1 MSDELAAQNG
11 QVPPA
16 VTDDMTDDDVLAYT
30 RKLRMKVITNIMPT
44 DVVPG
49 DNSDRIML
57 TQMIEG
63 LDRQAMG
70 SKKLKQ
76 DQTASNNSAAIV
88 AELLRGLDKNKVF
101 QVSNAGQNS
110 NVTDVDFRVVPS
122 TIPDIPALP
131 GEMDVAPP
139 QLDYN
144 SFVRSQG
151 KDVDQIGKNVT
162 HAEADDDFEDVP

>member
-1 MSDELAAQNG
+1 MSQELAAQNE
-11 QVPPA
+11 PPS
-16 VTDDMTDDDVLAYT
+16 DDGDLSDDDVLAFT
-30 RKLRMKVITNIMPT
+30 RRFRVNVIHKLMPGA
-44 DVVPG
+44 DVPG

-57 TQMIEG
+57 TQMLEG

-76 DQTASNNSAAIV
+76 DQTSANNSAAIV
-88 AELLRGLDKNKVF
+88 AELLRTLDKDSAFKL
-101 QVSNAGQNS
+101 APPPGAANS
-110 NVTDVDFRVVPS
+110 NITDVDFRVVPS
-122 TIPDIPALP
+122 TVPDVVALP

-151 KDVDQIGKNVT
+151 KDVDQIGRDVK
-162 HAEADDDFEDVP
+162 HDESDDDDDIP